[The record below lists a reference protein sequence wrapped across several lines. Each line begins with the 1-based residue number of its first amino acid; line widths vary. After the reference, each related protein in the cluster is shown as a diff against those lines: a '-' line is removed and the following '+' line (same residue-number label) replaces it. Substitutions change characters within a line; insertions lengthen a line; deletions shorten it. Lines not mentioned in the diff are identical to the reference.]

1 MALVTPPGDRYHIAV
16 LAAEAGLRTSLGGAA
31 RRRGPAIESFAQRP
45 QLLVRD
51 AVQLH
56 LQIELGGSEKERR
69 MRQAVTG

>member
-31 RRRGPAIESFAQRP
+31 RRGPALESFAQRP